1 MSRLTTS
8 FTARKSRLVARAND
22 ILRRWEHWLI
32 ERPRV
37 AAAVKLIRDVIRTQ
51 GETRASLASAGAAFW
66 LTIALFPAVTAA
78 ISIFG
83 LVVDQQ
89 ELNDAFNDLGNERQ
103 GSLGAAVSKQVAA
116 LTEAPA
122 SSLSA
127 GLIISLIFSLWS
139 VSNGSYNLMRA
150 IRLSYGLLP
159 QGYVVARFRGLVAG
173 TVAVFMLGFVAFGSS
188 AANSVNNSLSGWRQ
202 LAFTTFVFLPVTTVV
217 LTTLLSLLFRYSVAT
232 RTGVRGLL
240 PGALIATFSLV
251 LLATGLGLLL
261 STFGGDSAVY
271 GVAAGAVSG
280 LIAVYTAIYII
291 VLAAIVNAHWP
302 TDLTTGLF
310 WSFFGPHRVTHTHL
324 VDVSSQGRAAEQVDE
339 DVK

>member
-217 LTTLLSLLFRYSVAT
+217 LTTLLCLLFRYSVGCVCCFAI
-232 RTGVRGLL
+232 RSPHELE
-240 PGALIATFSLV
+240 F
-251 LLATGLGLLL
+251 
-261 STFGGDSAVY
+261 
-271 GVAAGAVSG
+271 AACC
-280 LIAVYTAIYII
+280 
-291 VLAAIVNAHWP
+291 
-302 TDLTTGLF
+302 
-310 WSFFGPHRVTHTHL
+310 
-324 VDVSSQGRAAEQVDE
+324 QVP
-339 DVK
+339 

>member
-22 ILRRWEHWLI
+22 IWRRWEHWLV

-37 AAAVKLIRDVIRTQ
+37 AAVVKLIRDVIRTQ

-139 VSNGSYNLMRA
+139 VSNGSYNLM
-150 IRLSYGLLP
+150 
-159 QGYVVARFRGLVAG
+159 
-173 TVAVFMLGFVAFGSS
+173 
-188 AANSVNNSLSGWRQ
+188 
-202 LAFTTFVFLPVTTVV
+202 
-217 LTTLLSLLFRYSVAT
+217 
-232 RTGVRGLL
+232 
-240 PGALIATFSLV
+240 
-251 LLATGLGLLL
+251 
-261 STFGGDSAVY
+261 
-271 GVAAGAVSG
+271 
-280 LIAVYTAIYII
+280 
-291 VLAAIVNAHWP
+291 
-302 TDLTTGLF
+302 
-310 WSFFGPHRVTHTHL
+310 
-324 VDVSSQGRAAEQVDE
+324 
-339 DVK
+339 

>member
-1 MSRLTTS
+1 M
-8 FTARKSRLVARAND
+8 
-22 ILRRWEHWLI
+22 
-32 ERPRV
+32 
-37 AAAVKLIRDVIRTQ
+37 
-51 GETRASLASAGAAFW
+51 ASAGAAFW

-324 VDVSSQGRAAEQVDE
+324 VDVSSQGRAAEQIDE